1 MTKNKAMKNMKVYE
15 IHTKSE
21 NGDAIVV
28 FFPVWTKH
36 GLLISPEV
44 RDGDGRIHFVDCE
57 GRVSGFRYT
66 EQDKERVTLSV
77 YREMYE
83 LSDTEAI
90 NNAVQKNN
98 RLHKLYVLMQKPRKC
113 GAFIILTN
121 TSCSLRLVRY
131 AYTLQRTYKKPQ

>member
-90 NNAVQKNN
+90 NNAVQK
-98 RLHKLYVLMQKPRKC
+98 
-113 GAFIILTN
+113 IIDYIN
-121 TSCSLRLVRY
+121 SMY
-131 AYTLQRTYKKPQ
+131 